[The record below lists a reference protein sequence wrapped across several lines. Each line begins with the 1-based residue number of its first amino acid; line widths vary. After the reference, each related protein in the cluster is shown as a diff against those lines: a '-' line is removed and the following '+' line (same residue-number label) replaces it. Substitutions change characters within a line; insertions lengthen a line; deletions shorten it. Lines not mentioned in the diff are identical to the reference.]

1 MSCIFR
7 YIKPYL
13 GRMTVGLVI
22 KVLATI
28 AELLIPWA
36 LAYMVDEII
45 PLKSVKMILLWGCVM
60 FLFAFL
66 AWIGNIGANR
76 MASKVA
82 RNTTERLRL
91 DLYTKISYLS
101 SRQAEAFTMPSL
113 ISRATTDTYNI
124 HQMVGMM
131 QRLGVRAPIMMLGGI
146 GITMTLDVQLTLIMV
161 CMLPFMGIFVYK
173 ISRKGIPLYTYVQE
187 AIDRFVRQLRE
198 DITGVRVIKALSK
211 VEYETQKF
219 DQINE
224 EVVNRDRHAGMIMNI
239 LNPVMN
245 FLLNVGMVLV
255 ILLGAWRVNQGL
267 TQPGTIIAFMS
278 YVTLILNAMLFMSRL
293 FVMTSKATASG
304 KRIEA
309 VLDTP
314 QDLLLEEHA
323 PLDTEDHIVFDHV
336 TYSYEGA
343 APNVKDITF
352 SLKKGETLGIIGATG
367 SGKTTLINL
376 LMRFY
381 DVGKGAIYINGI
393 DVRSYETRKL
403 RTMFG
408 VAFQNDVIF
417 NDTIYENIRFG
428 RSISR
433 EEALEA
439 AEYAQA
445 LPFIKEKGLDSVLA
459 IRGDNLS
466 GGQKQRLLIA
476 RALAGKPDILI
487 LDDSSSAL
495 DYKTDARL
503 RQEINGHFSDTTT
516 IIIAQRISSIM
527 GADKII
533 VMEEGEM
540 IGYGTHQ
547 ELIQSCPIYQE
558 ISQSQMGGEEKN
570 E

>member
-1 MSCIFR
+1 MS
-7 YIKPYL
+7 
-13 GRMTVGLVI
+13 VGLIV

-36 LAYMVDEII
+36 LAYMVDDII
-45 PLKSVKMILLWGCVM
+45 PMKSVKMILLWGCVM

-66 AWIGNIGANR
+66 AWIGNIVANR
-76 MASKVA
+76 MASRVA

-91 DLYTKISYLS
+91 DLFTKISYLS
-101 SRQAEAFTMPSL
+101 SRQAEGFTMPSL

-131 QRLGVRAPIMMLGGI
+131 QRLGVRSPIMMLGGI
-146 GITMTLDVQLTLIMV
+146 GITMTLDVPLTLIMV
-161 CMLPFMGIFVYK
+161 CMLPFMGVLVYH
-173 ISRKGIPLYTYVQE
+173 ISKKGIPLYTYVQE

-211 VEYETQKF
+211 VEYETEKF
-219 DQINE
+219 DKINE
-224 EVVNRDRHAGMIMNI
+224 EVVNRDRHAGMIMNV

-255 ILLGAWRVNQGL
+255 ILLGAWRVNEGL
-267 TQPGTIIAFMS
+267 TEPGTIIAFMS

-314 QDLLLEEHA
+314 ADLLVEEHD
-323 PLDTEDHIVFDHV
+323 PIQTEDHIVFDHV
-336 TYSYEGA
+336 TYSYEGS
-343 APNVKDITF
+343 APNVKDISF

-381 DVGKGAIYINGI
+381 DVGKGAIYINGK
-393 DVRSYETRKL
+393 DVRSYDPKEL
-403 RTMFG
+403 HTMFG
-408 VAFQNDVIF
+408 AAFQNDVIF

-428 RSISR
+428 RNISK

-439 AEYAQA
+439 AKYAQA
-445 LPFIKEKGLDSVLA
+445 LEFIEEKGVDSVLA
-459 IRGDNLS
+459 IKGANLS

-476 RALAGKPDILI
+476 RALAGKPEILI

-495 DYKTDARL
+495 DYKTDAKL
-503 RQEINGHFSDTTT
+503 RQEINAHFADTTT

-533 VMEEGEM
+533 VMDEGEM
-540 IGYGTHQ
+540 IGYGTHE
-547 ELIQSCPIYQE
+547 ELMKTCSIYQE
-558 ISQSQMGGEEKN
+558 ISQSQMGGEASGE

>member
-1 MSCIFR
+1 
-7 YIKPYL
+7 
-13 GRMTVGLVI
+13 
-22 KVLATI
+22 
-28 AELLIPWA
+28 
-36 LAYMVDEII
+36 
-45 PLKSVKMILLWGCVM
+45 
-60 FLFAFL
+60 
-66 AWIGNIGANR
+66 
-76 MASKVA
+76 
-82 RNTTERLRL
+82 
-91 DLYTKISYLS
+91 
-101 SRQAEAFTMPSL
+101 MPSL

-131 QRLGVRAPIMMLGGI
+131 QRLGVRSPIMMLGGI
-146 GITMTLDVQLTLIMV
+146 GITMTLDVPLTLIMV
-161 CMLPFMGIFVYK
+161 CMLPFMGVLVYH
-173 ISRKGIPLYTYVQE
+173 ISKKGIPLYTYVQE

-211 VEYETQKF
+211 VEYETEKF
-219 DQINE
+219 DKINE
-224 EVVNRDRHAGMIMNI
+224 EVVNRDRHAGMIMNV

-255 ILLGAWRVNQGL
+255 ILLGAWRVNEGL
-267 TQPGTIIAFMS
+267 TEPGTIIAFMS

-314 QDLLLEEHA
+314 ADLLVEEHD
-323 PLDTEDHIVFDHV
+323 PIQTEDHIVFDHV
-336 TYSYEGA
+336 TYSYEGS
-343 APNVKDITF
+343 APNVKDICF

-381 DVGKGAIYINGI
+381 DVGKGAIYINGK
-393 DVRSYETRKL
+393 DVRSYDPKEL
-403 RTMFG
+403 HTMFG
-408 VAFQNDVIF
+408 AAFQNDVIF

-428 RSISR
+428 RNISK

-439 AEYAQA
+439 AKYAQA
-445 LPFIKEKGLDSVLA
+445 LEFIEEKGVDSVLA
-459 IRGDNLS
+459 IKGANLS

-476 RALAGKPDILI
+476 RALAGKPEILI

-495 DYKTDARL
+495 DYKTDAKL
-503 RQEINGHFSDTTT
+503 RQEINAHFADTTT

-533 VMEEGEM
+533 VMDEGEM
-540 IGYGTHQ
+540 IGYGTHE
-547 ELIQSCPIYQE
+547 ELMKTCSIYQE
-558 ISQSQMGGEEKN
+558 ISQSQMGGEANGE

>member
-459 IRGDNLS
+459 IRGANLS

>member
-1 MSCIFR
+1 
-7 YIKPYL
+7 
-13 GRMTVGLVI
+13 MTVGLII

-101 SRQAEAFTMPSL
+101 SRQAEVFTMPSL

-211 VEYETQKF
+211 VGYETQKF

-255 ILLGAWRVNQGL
+255 ILLGAWRVDQGL

-309 VLDTP
+309 VLDIP

-459 IRGDNLS
+459 IRGANLS

>member
-13 GRMTVGLVI
+13 GRMTVGLIVKI
-22 KVLATI
+22 LATI

-36 LAYMVDEII
+36 LAYMVDDII
-45 PLKSVKMILLWGCVM
+45 PMRSVKMILLWGCVM

-66 AWIGNIGANR
+66 AWIGNIVANR
-76 MASKVA
+76 MASRVA
-82 RNTTERLRL
+82 RNTTERLRT

-101 SRQAEAFTMPSL
+101 SRQAEEFTMPSL

-146 GITMTLDVQLTLIMV
+146 GITMTLDVPLTLIMV

-198 DITGVRVIKALSK
+198 DITGIRVIKALSK
-211 VEYETQKF
+211 VEYETEKF
-219 DQINE
+219 DRING
-224 EVVNRDRHAGMIMNI
+224 EVVNRDRHAGMIMNV

-245 FLLNVGMVLV
+245 FLLNVGMVFV
-255 ILLGAWRVNQGL
+255 ILLGAWRVNEGL
-267 TQPGTIIAFMS
+267 TEPGTIIAFLS

-314 QDLLLEEHA
+314 VDLLIEDYPSIH
-323 PLDTEDHIVFDHV
+323 TEDHIVFDHV
-336 TYSYEGA
+336 TYSYEGS
-343 APNVKDITF
+343 APNIKDVSF
-352 SLKKGETLGIIGATG
+352 SIQKGETLGIIGATG
-367 SGKTTLINL
+367 SGKSTLINL

-381 DVGKGAIYINGI
+381 DVGKGAIYINGK
-393 DVRSYETRKL
+393 DVRTYDPQRL
-403 RTMFG
+403 HTMFG
-408 VAFQNDVIF
+408 VTFQNDVIF

-428 RSISR
+428 RDISR
-433 EEALEA
+433 EDALKA

-445 LPFIKEKGLDSVLA
+445 LPFIEEKGLDSVLA
-459 IRGDNLS
+459 IKGANLS

-476 RALAGKPDILI
+476 RALAGKPEILI

-503 RQEINGHFSDTTT
+503 RQEINTNFSNTTT

-540 IGYGTHQ
+540 IGYGTHEQ
-547 ELIQSCPIYQE
+547 LIKSCSIYQE
-558 ISQSQMGGEEKN
+558 ISQSQMGGEEDGK
-570 E
+570 

>member
-13 GRMTVGLVI
+13 RRMTVGLVI

-459 IRGDNLS
+459 IRGANLS